1 MADRPMQ
8 LLRSLTARF
17 SSSRALGVAIAVSAL
32 ALSACAHEHVA
43 PYQRTRLAH
52 PSMVTADMAG
62 PMEGHVRAIHEGAMG
77 GEGGGSSGCGCN

>member
-1 MADRPMQ
+1 MH
-8 LLRSLTARF
+8 LLRPLFVRL
-17 SSSRALGVAIAVSAL
+17 SSSRSLQLAVAVSAL

-52 PSMVTADMAG
+52 PSMVTAGVSG
-62 PMEGHVRAIHEGAMG
+62 PMDGHVRAIQEGATG